1 MTTPRAKAALDGL
14 GGAIVLVGAGKMGGA
29 MLDGWLGL
37 GLEARRLVVL
47 EPQPTDAIV
56 ALTRHGLRLNPAP
69 AAVGEV
75 AALVLAIKP
84 QNAREALPGLAPL
97 VGAATVV
104 ISIMAGRTL
113 RFIEAELPP
122 GAAVVRTMPNLP
134 AAVHRAM
141 TVAVPNR
148 RASAAQRELV
158 DALLTAIGSVEWIED
173 EALMDAVVAVSGS
186 GPAYVFLLAETMTQ
200 AGIHAGLPP
209 ALAARLARET
219 VAGAGELLQRSP
231 LQAGVLRQNVTS
243 PGGTTAAALEVLMA
257 PDGLMPLMRR
267 AVDAASRRSRELAG

>member
-1 MTTPRAKAALDGL
+1 
-14 GGAIVLVGAGKMGGA
+14 
-29 MLDGWLGL
+29 
-37 GLEARRLVVL
+37 
-47 EPQPTDAIV
+47 
-56 ALTRHGLRLNPAP
+56 
-69 AAVGEV
+69 
-75 AALVLAIKP
+75 
-84 QNAREALPGLAPL
+84 
-97 VGAATVV
+97 
-104 ISIMAGRTL
+104 
-113 RFIEAELPP
+113 
-122 GAAVVRTMPNLP
+122 
-134 AAVHRAM
+134 VHRAL